1 MSMAKIREC
10 QQAFRQAEKELEKL
24 YGEKYRI
31 EERYIAEKGILNPDG
46 TVPRNVL
53 DIDDDD
59 EFIEADAVCSEFF
72 EKVDLMKKFDAAEQ
86 ALREARDN
94 LIANGLDML
103 PKEYR
108 AEKESLERA
117 MQKSSSM
124 REKVIDLIL
133 RLDTGQ
139 ETGVKESPQTME
151 QGIKGMEMI

>member
-1 MSMAKIREC
+1 M
-10 QQAFRQAEKELEKL
+10 
-24 YGEKYRI
+24 
-31 EERYIAEKGILNPDG
+31 
-46 TVPRNVL
+46 
-53 DIDDDD
+53 
-59 EFIEADAVCSEFF
+59 
-72 EKVDLMKKFDAAEQ
+72 
-86 ALREARDN
+86 ARDN